1 MAKPVL
7 FVCVEKNKA
16 IMYNILDISR
26 YTTKGKGGAA
36 VNKIL
41 KILTAFIFASVMA
54 VSASVNVKAAE
65 EADYPYFAVS
75 FTADGQQYVIKSQPQ
90 KKILGSEW
98 YFEKPSYLQKTSEE
112 NILHL
117 ILPYDAA
124 ASQLTADTAD
134 GTTVYLNGRAVAD
147 GDAVSL
153 GDGTKHTLSAEG
165 VNYTLS
171 ISYGSDVPL
180 VYIITEKGNIENLY
194 PDKNIKESAYISI
207 ADDGKNLCDTELD
220 FIKCRGNFTWA
231 AVPKK
236 SFSIKFMEET
246 DLFGMGASQRYAL
259 LANHTDMTMTRN
271 KLGSILAEKAGLQFT
286 PQSEFVDLYINSE
299 YMGLYVLSEK
309 VEVNPSRVDI
319 TNLEQQTAALNPYDR
334 PQDGRL
340 AGVRDDN
347 AVYNNGSRKWVEVKN
362 NPQDITGGYIIE
374 LQLNERYYE
383 SASGFVSQYGQAVVL
398 SSPEYASEAQVNYIA
413 DYYQQFEDA
422 VMSTDGFNSLG
433 KHYSEYID
441 VDSLVKMHLL
451 HEYAK
456 NLDAGITSFYFYK
469 DVNGKMTASPVWDID
484 SGFGRFYERNGV
496 DFNDPNGLFVSGSK
510 MVGLYV
516 ENKHSILALLWKHE
530 DYRNA
535 VYKEWHA
542 NFAPLTEE
550 FVADFDAM
558 YGSVEKSILNDRQM
572 WLGGNLTESSI
583 QRWCAE
589 SADFVRNFVRTRS
602 DFLSE
607 IYTADN
613 LRVEYA
619 PNGGQHF
626 TIDGNLYPAG
636 TKAVAMEN
644 GFRYDGADFIGWN
657 TQPDGSGTQYQPGDT
672 IEVAENTTLYAQWSL
687 HPTTPQPPQPTGIM
701 GLIKRIIRKI
711 LG

>member
-16 IMYNILDISR
+16 IMYNKLDISR

-41 KILTAFIFASVMA
+41 KILTAFIFAAVMA
-54 VSASVNVKAAE
+54 VSASVNVNAAE

-98 YFEKPSYLQKTSEE
+98 YFEKPSYLQKTNEE
-112 NILHL
+112 NILRL

-124 ASQLTADTAD
+124 SAQLTADTAD
-134 GTTVYLNGRAVAD
+134 GTAVYLDGTAVAD
-147 GDAVSL
+147 GDAVSFS
-153 GDGTKHTLSAEG
+153 DGTKHTLSADG

-171 ISYGSDVPL
+171 ISYGSDIPL
-180 VYIITEKGNIENLY
+180 VYITTESGSTDYIY
-194 PDKNIKESAYISI
+194 ADKRNKEGAYITLSDNGETI
-207 ADDGKNLCDTELD
+207 CNVELD
-220 FIKCRGNFTWA
+220 FIKCRGNFTWE

-246 DLFGMGASQRYAL
+246 DLLGMGASRSYAL
-259 LANHTDMTMTRN
+259 LANHTDLTMVRN
-271 KLGSILAEKAGLQFT
+271 KLSSILAEKTGLQFT
-286 PQSEFVDLYINSE
+286 PQSEFADLYINSE

-309 VEVNPSRVDI
+309 VEVNPSRVNI

-347 AVYNNGSRKWVEVKN
+347 AVYNNGSRKWVKVKN

-413 DYYQQFEDA
+413 GYYQQFEDA
-422 VMSTDGFNSLG
+422 VMSTDGCNSLG

-441 VDSLVKMHLL
+441 VDSVVKMHLL

-484 SGFGRFYERNGV
+484 SGFGRYFERYGV
-496 DFNDPNGLFVSGSK
+496 DFNDPKGLFVSGSR
-510 MVGLYV
+510 MVGVDV

-535 VYKEWHA
+535 VYKEWHT

-550 FVADFDAM
+550 FIADFDAVHS
-558 YGSVEKSILNDRQM
+558 SVEKSLLNDRQM
-572 WLGGNLTESSI
+572 WLGGNLTENSI
-583 QRWCAE
+583 ERWCAE

-602 DFLSE
+602 DFLSG

-613 LRVEYA
+613 LRVEYE
-619 PNGGQHF
+619 PNGGWHF
-626 TIDGNLYPAG
+626 TLDGSLYPAG
-636 TKAVAMEN
+636 TKTVAMEN
-644 GFRYDGADFIGWN
+644 GFRYDGADFTGWN
-657 TQPDGSGTQYQPGDT
+657 TQPDGSGTQYQPGDI
-672 IEVAENTTLYAQWSL
+672 IEVTENITLYAQWSL
-687 HPTTPQPPQPTGIM
+687 HPATQQPPQQAGIM

>member
-16 IMYNILDISR
+16 IMYNKLDISR

-41 KILTAFIFASVMA
+41 KILTAFIFAAVMA
-54 VSASVNVKAAE
+54 VSASVNVNAAE

-98 YFEKPSYLQKTSEE
+98 YFEKPSYLQKTNEE
-112 NILHL
+112 NILRL

-124 ASQLTADTAD
+124 SAQLTADTAD
-134 GTTVYLNGRAVAD
+134 GTAVYLDGTAVAD
-147 GDAVSL
+147 GDAVSFS
-153 GDGTKHTLSAEG
+153 DGTKHTLSADG

-171 ISYGSDVPL
+171 ISYGSDIPL
-180 VYIITEKGNIENLY
+180 VYITTESGSTDYIY
-194 PDKNIKESAYISI
+194 ADKRNKEGAYITLS
-207 ADDGKNLCDTELD
+207 DNGETLCNVELD
-220 FIKCRGNFTWA
+220 FIKCRGNFTWE

-246 DLFGMGASQRYAL
+246 DLLGMGASRSYAL
-259 LANHTDMTMTRN
+259 LANHTDLTMVRN
-271 KLGSILAEKAGLQFT
+271 KLSSILAEKTGLQFT
-286 PQSEFVDLYINSE
+286 PQSEFADLYINSE

-309 VEVNPSRVDI
+309 VEVNPSRVNI

-347 AVYNNGSRKWVEVKN
+347 AVYNNGSRKWVKVKN

-413 DYYQQFEDA
+413 GYYQQFEDA
-422 VMSTDGFNSLG
+422 VMSTDGCNSLG

-441 VDSLVKMHLL
+441 VDSVVKMHLL

-484 SGFGRFYERNGV
+484 SGFGRYFERYGV
-496 DFNDPNGLFVSGSK
+496 DFNDPKGLFVSGSR
-510 MVGLYV
+510 MVGVDV

-535 VYKEWHA
+535 VYKEWHT

-550 FVADFDAM
+550 FIADFDAVHS
-558 YGSVEKSILNDRQM
+558 SVEKSLLNDRQM
-572 WLGGNLTESSI
+572 WLGGNLTENSI
-583 QRWCAE
+583 ERWCAE

-602 DFLSE
+602 DFLSG

-613 LRVEYA
+613 LRVEYE
-619 PNGGQHF
+619 PNGGWHF
-626 TIDGNLYPAG
+626 TLDGSLYPAG
-636 TKAVAMEN
+636 TKTVAMEN
-644 GFRYDGADFIGWN
+644 GFRYDGADFTGWN
-657 TQPDGSGTQYQPGDT
+657 TQPDGSGTQYQPGDI
-672 IEVAENTTLYAQWSL
+672 IEVTENITLYAQWSL
-687 HPTTPQPPQPTGIM
+687 HPATQQPPQQAGIM

>member
-16 IMYNILDISR
+16 IMYNKLDISR
-26 YTTKGKGGAA
+26 YTIKGKGGAA

-41 KILTAFIFASVMA
+41 KILTAFIFAAVMA
-54 VSASVNVKAAE
+54 VSASVNVNAAE

-75 FTADGQQYVIKSQPQ
+75 FTADGRSYTVKCQPQ

-98 YFEKPSYLQKTSEE
+98 YFEKPSYLQKTNEE

-124 ASQLTADTAD
+124 SAQLAADVAD
-134 GTTVYLNGRAVAD
+134 GTTVYLDGTAVSD

-153 GDGTKHTLSAEG
+153 SDGTKHTLSADG

-171 ISYGSDVPL
+171 ISYGSDIPL
-180 VYIITEKGNIENLY
+180 VYITTESGSTDYIY
-194 PDKNIKESAYISI
+194 ADKRNKEGAYITLS
-207 ADDGKNLCDTELD
+207 DNGETLCNVELD
-220 FIKCRGNFTWA
+220 FIKCRGNFTWE

-246 DLFGMGASQRYAL
+246 DLLGMGASRSYAL
-259 LANHTDMTMTRN
+259 LANHTDLTMVRN
-271 KLGSILAEKAGLQFT
+271 KLSSILAEKTGLQFT
-286 PQSEFVDLYINSE
+286 PQSEFADLYINSE

-340 AGVRDDN
+340 AGIRDDN
-347 AVYNNGSRKWVEVKN
+347 AIYNSGSRKWVEVKN

-413 DYYQQFEDA
+413 GYYQQFEDA

-441 VDSLVKMHLL
+441 VDSVVKMHLL

-484 SGFGRFYERNGV
+484 SGFGRYFERYGV
-496 DFNDPNGLFVSGSK
+496 DFNDPKGLFVSGSR
-510 MVGLYV
+510 MVGVDV

-535 VYKEWHA
+535 VYKEWHT

-550 FVADFDAM
+550 FIADFDAVHS
-558 YGSVEKSILNDRQM
+558 SVEKSLLNDRQM
-572 WLGGNLTESSI
+572 WLGGNLTENSI
-583 QRWCAE
+583 ERWCAE
-589 SADFVRNFVRTRS
+589 SADFVREFIGQRS
-602 DFLSE
+602 AFLSG

-613 LRVEYA
+613 LRVEYE
-619 PNGGQHF
+619 PNGGWHF
-626 TIDGNLYPAG
+626 TLDGSLYPAG

-657 TQPDGSGTQYQPGDT
+657 TQPDGSGTQYQPGDI
-672 IEVAENTTLYAQWSL
+672 IEVTENITLYAQWSL
-687 HPTTPQPPQPTGIM
+687 HPTTPQPPQQAGIM

>member
-1 MAKPVL
+1 MKKIIRMFMLSL
-7 FVCVEKNKA
+7 F
-16 IMYNILDISR
+16 
-26 YTTKGKGGAA
+26 A
-36 VNKIL
+36 VAL
-41 KILTAFIFASVMA
+41 A
-54 VSASVNVKAAE
+54 VSASVNAKAAE
-65 EADYPYFAVS
+65 KDGIPYFGVS
-75 FTADGQQYVIKSQPQ
+75 FSADGRSYTVKCQPQ
-90 KKILGSEW
+90 KEILGSEW
-98 YFEKPSYLQKTSEE
+98 YFDKPEYLQKTKEE

-124 ASQLTADTAD
+124 SAQLTADVAENAVFLD
-134 GTTVYLNGRAVAD
+134 GTAVAD
-147 GDAVSL
+147 GDALSL
-153 GDGTKHTLSAEG
+153 TDGAQYTLSADG
-165 VNYTLS
+165 KSYILNV
-171 ISYGSDVPL
+171 SYGSDIPI
-180 VYIITEKGNIENLY
+180 VYIITENGSIENLY

-207 ADDGKNLCDTELD
+207 ADGGKNLCDTELD

-246 DLFGMGASQRYAL
+246 DLMGMGASQRYAL
-259 LANHTDMTMTRN
+259 LANHTDLTMVRN
-271 KLGSILAEKAGLQFT
+271 RLSSAIAERTGLLFT
-286 PQSEFVDLYINSE
+286 PQSEFVDLYIDSE

-309 VEVNPSRVDI
+309 VEISPERVDI
-319 TNLEQQTAALNPYDR
+319 TDLEQQTADLNPYDR

-347 AVYNNGSRKWVEVKN
+347 AIYKNGSRKWVEVKN

-383 SASGFVSQYGQAVVL
+383 SASGFMSQYGQAVVL
-398 SSPEYASEAQVNYIA
+398 NSPEYASEAQVNYIA

-422 VMSTDGFNSLG
+422 VMSTDGYNSLG
-433 KHYSEYID
+433 KHYSEYVD
-441 VDSLVKMHLL
+441 MDSLVKMHLV

-456 NLDAGITSFYFYK
+456 NLDAGITSFYFFK
-469 DVNGKMTASPVWDID
+469 DTDGKLVAAPIWDID

-516 ENKHSILALLWKHE
+516 ENKHSLLALLWKHE

-535 VYKEWHA
+535 VYSEWHTT
-542 NFAPLTEE
+542 FAPQTENIL
-550 FVADFDAM
+550 ADFDAM

-572 WLGGNLTESSI
+572 WLGGNLTENSI
-583 QRWCAE
+583 ERWCAE

-607 IYTADN
+607 IYTSDN

-619 PNGGQHF
+619 PNGGWHF

-672 IEVAENTTLYAQWSL
+672 IEVTENTTLYAQWSL
-687 HPTTPQPPQPTGIM
+687 HPTTQQPAEEGGIM

>member
-16 IMYNILDISR
+16 IMYNKLDISR
-26 YTTKGKGGAA
+26 YTIKGKGGAA

-41 KILTAFIFASVMA
+41 KILTAFIFAAVMA
-54 VSASVNVKAAE
+54 VSASVNVNAAE

-75 FTADGQQYVIKSQPQ
+75 FTADGRSYTVKCQPQ

-124 ASQLTADTAD
+124 SAQLAADVAD
-134 GTTVYLNGRAVAD
+134 GTTVYLDGTAVSD

-153 GDGTKHTLSAEG
+153 TDGTKHTLSAEG
-165 VNYTLS
+165 ASYTLNV
-171 ISYGSDVPL
+171 SYGSDIPL
-180 VYIITEKGNIENLY
+180 VYITTESGSTDYIY
-194 PDKNIKESAYISI
+194 ADKRNKEGAYITLS
-207 ADDGKNLCDTELD
+207 DNGETLCNVELD
-220 FIKCRGNFTWA
+220 FIKCRGNFTWE

-246 DLFGMGASQRYAL
+246 DLLGMGASRSYAL
-259 LANHTDMTMTRN
+259 LANHTDLTMVRN
-271 KLGSILAEKAGLQFT
+271 KLSSILAEKTGLQFT
-286 PQSEFVDLYINSE
+286 PQSEFADLYINSE

-340 AGVRDDN
+340 AGIRDDN
-347 AVYNNGSRKWVEVKN
+347 AIYNSGSRKWVEVKN

-413 DYYQQFEDA
+413 GYYQQFEDA

-441 VDSLVKMHLL
+441 VDSVVKMHLL

-496 DFNDPNGLFVSGSK
+496 NFNDPKGLFVSGSK

-535 VYKEWHA
+535 VYKEWHT

-550 FVADFDAM
+550 FVADFDAVHS
-558 YGSVEKSILNDRQM
+558 SVEKSLLNDRQM
-572 WLGGNLTESSI
+572 WLGGNLTETSI
-583 QRWCAE
+583 ERWCAE

-602 DFLSE
+602 DFLSG

-613 LRVEYA
+613 LRVEYE
-619 PNGGQHF
+619 PNGGWHF
-626 TIDGNLYPAG
+626 TLDGSLYPAG
-636 TKAVAMEN
+636 TKTVAMEN
-644 GFRYDGADFIGWN
+644 GFRYDGADFTGWN
-657 TQPDGSGTQYQPGDT
+657 TQPDGSGTQYQPGDI
-672 IEVAENTTLYAQWSL
+672 IEVTENITLYAQWSL
-687 HPTTPQPPQPTGIM
+687 HPATQQPPQQAGIM

>member
-41 KILTAFIFASVMA
+41 KILTAFIFAAVMA
-54 VSASVNVKAAE
+54 VSASVNVNAAE

-75 FTADGQQYVIKSQPQ
+75 FTADGQQYTVKSQPQ
-90 KKILGSEW
+90 RKILGSEW
-98 YFEKPSYLQKTSEE
+98 YFERPSYLQKTNEE

-124 ASQLTADTAD
+124 AAQLTADTAE
-134 GTTVYLNGRAVAD
+134 GTAVYLDGEAVAD

-153 GDGTKHTLSAEG
+153 IDGTKHTLSADG
-165 VNYTLS
+165 VNYVLN
-171 ISYGSDVPL
+171 ISYGSDIPL
-180 VYIITEKGNIENLY
+180 VYITTESGSTDYIY
-194 PDKNIKESAYISI
+194 ADKRNKEGAYITLS
-207 ADDGKNLCDTELD
+207 DNGETLCNVELD
-220 FIKCRGNFTWA
+220 FIKCRGNFTWE

-236 SFSIKFMEET
+236 SFSIKFMDET
-246 DLFGMGASQRYAL
+246 DLFGMGASRSYAL
-259 LANHTDMTMTRN
+259 LANHTDLTMVRN
-271 KLGSILAEKAGLQFT
+271 KLSSILAEKTGLQFT
-286 PQSEFVDLYINSE
+286 PQSQFADLYINGE
-299 YMGLYVLSEK
+299 YIGLYVLSEK
-309 VEVNPSRVDI
+309 VELNPARVDI
-319 TNLEQQTAALNPYDR
+319 TNLEQQTDALNPYDR
-334 PQDGRL
+334 PQDGKLMGDRS
-340 AGVRDDN
+340 DN
-347 AVYNNGSRKWVEVKN
+347 AIYNNGSRKWVEIKN
-362 NPQDITGGYIIE
+362 NPQNITGGYIIE

-383 SASGFVSQYGQAVVL
+383 SASGFMSQYGQAVVL
-398 SSPEYASEAQVNYIA
+398 NSPEYASEAQVNYIA
-413 DYYQQFEDA
+413 DYYQQFENA
-422 VMSTDGFNSLG
+422 VMSEDGFNSLG

-441 VDSLVKMHLL
+441 LDSVVKMHLL

-484 SGFGRFYERNGV
+484 SGFGRYYERYGV
-496 DFNDPNGLFVSGSK
+496 DFNDPYGLFVSGSR
-510 MVGLYV
+510 MVGLCV

-535 VYKEWHA
+535 VYKEWHTT
-542 NFAPLTEE
+542 FAPLTEE

-558 YGSVEKSILNDRQM
+558 YSSVEKSLLNDRQM
-572 WLGGNLTESSI
+572 WLGGSLTETSI
-583 QRWCAE
+583 ERWCAE
-589 SADFVRNFVRTRS
+589 SADFVRAFIRQRS
-602 DFLSE
+602 VFLSE

-613 LRVEYA
+613 LSVEYA
-619 PNGGQHF
+619 PNGGWHF
-626 TIDGNLYPAG
+626 TIDGNLYPQGAQ
-636 TKAVAMEN
+636 AVVMEN
-644 GFRYDGADFIGWN
+644 GFRYDGADFTGWN

-672 IEVAENTTLYAQWSL
+672 IDVAENTTLYAQWSL
-687 HPTTPQPPQPTGIM
+687 HPITSQPAEEGGIM